1 MTGDDNVIR
10 TVYITGQPG
19 SGKTELARQ
28 YGELFINNAKYHGD
42 GSIPLLI
49 TLNAKSEESL
59 FESIK
64 EVTKKFQLPVGVE
77 PTNDNLG
84 DIIEKLREYI
94 RFCSLPWLLI
104 IDDIFTNEFNYLLP
118 RPGCK
123 EWGGGEVLI
132 TTQDNNLIQH
142 CHQFAKELS
151 LNKGMSRDDALYL
164 LKKIS
169 PVTKVDDFAEEI
181 IKELDY
187 LPLALAC
194 CATFVEE
201 TRQSRPATQFGW
213 KEYLRSYRENV
224 ELKSRTFSENNNAYP
239 FSLTTATAM
248 SVKRITETS
257 DVLRLTFSFLSY
269 CAFLPVPLNVL
280 AHYVMENLSVE
291 KYREAMATEN
301 EISEVQNE
309 ISRCALLI
317 HGRSQGVETITCHQ
331 VILDVFRSVE
341 TAKPIQQRETDFTK
355 MMKSLNVT
363 LGFMDNT
370 DKDDVLLKV
379 LMRPHVKLFISHAND
394 MSWNNTA
401 EFVLLSMKNGQFL
414 FSTSDMPVAE
424 VVKSLELLYSI
435 SVELALSDEGR
446 CDILANLGFYYLELD
461 YNEDALNFL
470 EKAYYMTENKNE
482 QKWLLLRCRISF
494 NLARAYYQ
502 TNDVERGIRMM
513 KTSIELAKNVYIYEE
528 DNIMMRYVWL
538 ASFYS
543 SYYKWWK
550 VAEVAD
556 EATKF
561 LESCPVDI
569 VSINRA
575 RCLFHLAQV
584 YMYSQT
590 WFWKNNPSLDTSM
603 CRSLNIYEQVLGE
616 DVSWCP
622 EYSQLFAIYSI
633 LKLGEDSNEDK
644 TRLENALMYSI
655 QSDDKLSQRMIV
667 AVTKH
672 YSNSHSPNDS
682 FLGWIRNLTKG
693 RVMFVASIN
702 FLDDL
707 LDDYD
712 SRRISPSR
720 RVVNGMKARRRLLL
734 RVNYVILLVLMCLL
748 GLVYWV
754 CCRIFVVFMS
764 LQR

>member
-1 MTGDDNVIR
+1 MAGDDNVTR

-28 YGELFINNAKYHGD
+28 YAEQFISNAKSDSD

-59 FESIK
+59 VKSVKKI
-64 EVTKKFQLPVGVE
+64 TKKIPLPVGVE
-77 PTNDNLG
+77 PANDNLG
-84 DIIEKLREYI
+84 DMIKKLREYI
-94 RFCSLPWLLI
+94 RCCSLPCLLI
-104 IDDIFTNEFNYLLP
+104 IDDMFTNDFNYLLP

-132 TTQDNNLIQH
+132 TTQDNNLIPH
-142 CHQFAKELS
+142 CHQFARELS
-151 LNKGMSRDDALYL
+151 LNKGMSRDDALDL

-169 PVTKVDDFAEEI
+169 PLTKVDDFAEEI

-224 ELKSRTFSENNNAYP
+224 ELKSRTFSENNHAYP

-248 SVKRITETS
+248 AVKRMAERS
-257 DVLRLTFSFLSY
+257 NVLRLIFSFLSY
-269 CAFLPVPLNVL
+269 CAFLPVPLNIL
-280 AHYVMENLSVE
+280 AHYVIENLPVE
-291 KYREAMATEN
+291 KNRGAMATEN

-341 TAKPIQQRETDFTK
+341 TGKPIQQQETDFTK

-363 LGFMDNT
+363 LGVMDNT
-370 DKDDVLLKV
+370 NKDDVLLKV

-435 SVELALSDEGR
+435 SVELDLSDERR

-470 EKAYYMTENKNE
+470 CKAYYMTEDKNE
-482 QKWLLLRCRISF
+482 QEWLLLRCRISF
-494 NLARAYYQ
+494 NLARAYCQ
-502 TNDVERGIRMM
+502 ADCVELGIRMM
-513 KTSIELAKNVYIYEE
+513 KTSIELAEKVYINEE
-528 DNIMMRYVWL
+528 DNIMIRYVWL

-543 SYYKWWK
+543 SCYKWWK

-556 EATKF
+556 KATKF
-561 LESCPVDI
+561 LESCPADV

-575 RCLFHLAQV
+575 RCLNYLAQAYV
-584 YMYSQT
+584 YSQLC
-590 WFWKNNPSLDTSM
+590 FWKNNPSFDTCISCM
-603 CRSLNIYEQVLGE
+603 RRSLNIYEQVLGE
-616 DVSWCP
+616 DLSWCP
-622 EYSQLFAIYSI
+622 EYCWLLAIYSF

-644 TRLENALMYSI
+644 TRLENVRKYSI
-655 QSDDKLSQRMIV
+655 QSDDKLSQSMLAAI
-667 AVTKH
+667 TKH
-672 YSNSHSPNDS
+672 YSYSQSWHDW
-682 FLGWIRNLTKG
+682 FLRTIRNLAKG
-693 RVMFVASIN
+693 RVYLVTEIN
-702 FLDDL
+702 ILDDVL
-707 LDDYD
+707 EDYNSGRILP
-712 SRRISPSR
+712 SRRI
-720 RVVNGMKARRRLLL
+720 VNGMKAGRRIW
-734 RVNYVILLVLMCLL
+734 VWGNYIILLMLMYLFTFCWFRLVPAIARVLK
-748 GLVYWV
+748 
-754 CCRIFVVFMS
+754 
-764 LQR
+764 